1 MPRRLLST
9 LAVLVL
15 LLAACGD
22 DDDTSADDTAA
33 DDTAT
38 DDTATDED
46 EAVPMGPAELTVED
60 QTGDGTTVTVA
71 AVTLPAAGFMAVHAD
86 ADGSPGPVIGHSDLL
101 EEGEST
107 DVTVTFDEPLSASAT
122 VWPMAHIDTNA
133 NGSYDFDPPD
143 TTDDGPATF
152 EGGDVA
158 VAPLEYTLDGESETD
173 EGASGNTSAI
183 TIQDFAF
190 EPATAE
196 VSAGSTITWTNEDGV
211 THTVTAG
218 SPGAAEGT
226 FDDSLDAG
234 ASAEVTFDEPGS
246 YPYFCAIH
254 PTMTGEVVVS

>member
-1 MPRRLLST
+1 MSRRLLTT

-15 LLAACGD
+15 LVAACGD
-22 DDDTSADDTAA
+22 DDDDTAA
-33 DDTAT
+33 DQPA
-38 DDTATDED
+38 DDAAADD
-46 EAVPMGPAELTVED
+46 GAVPMGPAELTVED
-60 QTGDGTTVTVA
+60 QTGDGATVTVA
-71 AVTLPAAGFMAVHAD
+71 SVTLPAAGFIAVHAD

-101 EEGEST
+101 EEGESS
-107 DVTVTFDEPLSASAT
+107 DVTVTFDEPLADSAT

-133 NGSYDFDPPD
+133 NGTYDFAPPD

-158 VAPLEYTLDGESETD
+158 VAPLEYTL
-173 EGASGNTSAI
+173 EGAGGEDGAGEDAGEDATAV

-190 EPATAE
+190 EPAAAE
-196 VSAGSTITWTNEDGV
+196 VPAGTTITWTNEDGV

-218 SPGAAEGT
+218 SPGAAEET
-226 FDDSLDAG
+226 FDESLDAG
-234 ASAEVTFDEPGS
+234 ATADVTFDEPGS